1 MLPRSSRSRIFS
13 RPGISNLRALIYA
26 GGASKPS
33 IMDILS
39 RLANHSTD
47 FKLEFSIVAD
57 QLEIGAIGSDQSM
70 RRESGP

>member
-1 MLPRSSRSRIFS
+1 
-13 RPGISNLRALIYA
+13 
-26 GGASKPS
+26 
-33 IMDILS
+33 MDIFS

-57 QLEIGAIGSDQSM
+57 QLEIGAIGSDQSV